1 MLVGSVFKFLSP
13 GPGFRQPGPAACLAR
28 AQCYGIRVPGQ
39 HQRFR
44 TCPGVGARPPQRSVR
59 VGRSAQSDRGG
70 SQRSRLGRA
79 HSLGGWGLRLAGA
92 TVWAGEPPG
101 RRSGQTGEGVRRPR
115 RLRRSGTVGHNL
127 LGNKL
132 EIQAEI
138 LNHRRYTVIT
148 ERYCMTHSDTLR
160 TAEFDGKELMRFLA
174 AQFNI
179 PFRILPLPLRSVHV
193 VYVADYSN
201 ADD

>member
-1 MLVGSVFKFLSP
+1 MSPVPSLSGHAGRCDSCLWAQCSNSSARAPDSGSP
-13 GPGFRQPGPAACLAR
+13 GPPRALPGLRATVSESLASTKDSGHAR
-28 AQCYGIRVPGQ
+28 
-39 HQRFR
+39 
-44 TCPGVGARPPQRSVR
+44 GVGARPPQRSVR

-127 LGNKL
+127 LSNKL

-148 ERYCMTHSDTLR
+148 ERYCMTHSDTGHR
-160 TAEFDGKELMRFLA
+160 NFSDGK
-174 AQFNI
+174 
-179 PFRILPLPLRSVHV
+179 LR
-193 VYVADYSN
+193 
-201 ADD
+201 